1 MVILLFGSLLWT
13 GNKNK
18 KIKSKEKNKL
28 LPNKSHKN
36 VNEKQQN
43 QNAQIK
49 APEEPSRHW
58 FWALLESAGD
68 AMEIM

>member
-1 MVILLFGSLLWT
+1 MKTFVGVVLIMVILLFGSLLWT

-43 QNAQIK
+43 QNA
-49 APEEPSRHW
+49 
-58 FWALLESAGD
+58 
-68 AMEIM
+68 